1 MGTRRKDEK
10 IVYEDE
16 EAAAQQAP
24 QMAAGEGV
32 ITVPVTAMDTAAGLD
47 PFYSTSGSTHM
58 NRWDYQKFTP
68 GLERMFAPSKPLQ
81 NWS

>member
-1 MGTRRKDEK
+1 
-10 IVYEDE
+10 
-16 EAAAQQAP
+16 
-24 QMAAGEGV
+24 
-32 ITVPVTAMDTAAGLD
+32 MDTAAGLD